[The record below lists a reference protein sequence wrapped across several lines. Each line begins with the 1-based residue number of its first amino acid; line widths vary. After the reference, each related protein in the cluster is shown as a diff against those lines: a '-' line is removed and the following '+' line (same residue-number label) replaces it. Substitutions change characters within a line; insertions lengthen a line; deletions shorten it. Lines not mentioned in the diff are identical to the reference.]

1 MKMVTTFTSPWF
13 YSRSMH
19 LSGLLLGQHS
29 CVLPPTKGKWEEH
42 SLTLCWQFFYFLR
55 LENTLPLVV
64 GINVL
69 QQLRYWF
76 SRLRWSNFISI
87 NGIFQQ
93 YQMNICISH
102 NGLGKKSQN
111 VILWKCSHCLFFVNT
126 VILIEIQLPHFPA
139 EKATCFW
146 NIFFLVLKNKQQT
159 SEWKSYYFHF
169 FNWTNIPA
177 YCALRKGM
185 KDWLL
190 QAQMFLRTLLDICY
204 KSCWW

>member
-1 MKMVTTFTSPWF
+1 
-13 YSRSMH
+13 MH

-42 SLTLCWQFFYFLR
+42 SWTLCWQFFYFLR

-64 GINVL
+64 GVNVL

-93 YQMNICISH
+93 SQMNICISH

-111 VILWKCSHCLFFVNT
+111 VILWKSSHCLFFVNT
-126 VILIEIQLPHFPA
+126 VILIEIQLH
-139 EKATCFW
+139 T
-146 NIFFLVLKNKQQT
+146 FLQKKLRV
-159 SEWKSYYFHF
+159 SEIYYFWCWRTNSRHLSESHIISTF
-169 FNWTNIPA
+169 STEDIYRLIVPWGKVWRIDYCGLRCSWGLFWTSIVKA
-177 YCALRKGM
+177 VGDSGGLV
-185 KDWLL
+185 
-190 QAQMFLRTLLDICY
+190 
-204 KSCWW
+204 SE